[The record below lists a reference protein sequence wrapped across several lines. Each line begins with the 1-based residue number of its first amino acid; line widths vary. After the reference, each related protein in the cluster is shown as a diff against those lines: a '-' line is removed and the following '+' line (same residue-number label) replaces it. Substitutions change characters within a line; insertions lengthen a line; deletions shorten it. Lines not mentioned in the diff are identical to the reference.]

1 MRQFDFCYGI
11 SGSRVVIYP
20 AGTLARREQG
30 HYVDAPYL
38 DIQTR
43 THFSDYFE
51 LVRRGRVVKRG
62 VLPFRHPHD
71 LDDSIKQ
78 LLALMQEL

>member
-1 MRQFDFCYGI
+1 MKQFDFWYGTT
-11 SGSRVVIYP
+11 GSRVVIYP

-43 THFSDYFE
+43 TLFSDYFE
-51 LVRRGRVVKRG
+51 LVRRGHVVKRG
-62 VLPFRHPHD
+62 VLSFRHAHD
-71 LDDSIKQ
+71 LDDTIKQ
-78 LLALMQEL
+78 ILALMQEL

>member
-1 MRQFDFCYGI
+1 MKRFDFCYST

-20 AGTLARREQG
+20 AGTLAKREKG

-38 DIQTR
+38 DIQTY
-43 THFSDYFE
+43 TCTSDYFE
-51 LVRRGRVVKRG
+51 LVRRGHVVKRG

-78 LLALMQEL
+78 IFALMQEI